1 MAQRFLSKYNLFKE
15 HKTIRLRSLTMRNY
29 KIAAI
34 PADGIGTEVI
44 AAGVSVLETLQKI
57 GRCHFPD

>member
-1 MAQRFLSKYNLFKE
+1 
-15 HKTIRLRSLTMRNY
+15 MRNY

-44 AAGVSVLETLQKI
+44 AAGVSVLETLQKNWAMSLSRLSI
-57 GRCHFPD
+57 LTGVLIIIKKMV